1 MSFLSV
7 QNLHF
12 HNPGKTQVTD
22 ISFNLEVTDRLAIA
36 GETGSGK
43 TSLVKMIAGLL
54 QPESGMVL
62 LNGTRVLGAD
72 EQLIPGNK
80 KIAYLSQHFEL
91 RNNYRVIELLNM
103 VNEMTPDEAHEIYKI
118 CRIDHLINRWTREL
132 SGGEKQRI
140 SLAKLLITQPQLLIL
155 DEPFSN
161 LDVINKMLMKEVI
174 DDYLKAY
181 KVGCI
186 MVSHH
191 AEEILSWANKLAIL
205 HNGKLVQ
212 YGAVKEVFYKPVNTQ
227 VAGLMGAYNLLN
239 VSLFT
244 QINSSFTFHQIENK
258 NFVRPA
264 QISFTKKEANMLQ
277 GKVEAIRFYGNYFM
291 YELSVNQEIVMVAQ
305 SWVTHNIGDTVFIN
319 FVA

>member
-1 MSFLSV
+1 MSFLAV
-7 QNLHF
+7 QNLYF
-12 HNPGKTQVTD
+12 HNPGKTAVENVRFTLD
-22 ISFNLEVTDRLAIA
+22 ASDRLALA

-54 QPESGMVL
+54 QPQKGSVL
-62 LNGTRVLGAD
+62 LNSVRVLGAD

-103 VNEMTPDEAHEIYKI
+103 VNEMQPEEAHKIYKI

-161 LDVINKMLMKEVI
+161 LDAINKTLIKNVI
-174 DDYLKAY
+174 DDYLKVY

-191 AEEILSWANKLAIL
+191 AEEILSWANKLGVL

-212 YGAVKEVFYKPVNTQ
+212 YGEVAEVFYKPADIQ
-227 VAGLMGAYNLLN
+227 VAGIMGAYNLLDEAIFSVAKN
-239 VSLFT
+239 ASR
-244 QINSSFTFHQIENK
+244 FHK
-258 NFVRPA
+258 MGDKYMVRPA
-264 QISFTKKEANMLQ
+264 QISLSSSGSSVFK
-277 GKVEAIRFYGNYFM
+277 GKVTAISFFGNYYM
-291 YELSVNQEIVMVAQ
+291 YEVFLKDQLLMVAQ
-305 SWVTHNIGDTVFIN
+305 AQVNYQIGDEVFVN
-319 FVA
+319 FIS

>member
-1 MSFLSV
+1 MSFLAV
-7 QNLHF
+7 QNLYF
-12 HNPGKTQVTD
+12 HNPGKTAVENV
-22 ISFNLEVTDRLAIA
+22 SFTLDASDRLALA

-54 QPESGMVL
+54 QPQKGSVL
-62 LNGTRVLGAD
+62 LNGVRVLGAD

-103 VNEMTPDEAHEIYKI
+103 VNEMQPEEAHKIYKI
-118 CRIDHLINRWTREL
+118 CRIDHLINRWTRDL

-140 SLAKLLITQPQLLIL
+140 SLAKLLITQPLLLIL

-161 LDVINKMLMKEVI
+161 LDAINKTLIKNVI
-174 DDYLKAY
+174 DDYLKVY

-191 AEEILSWANKLAIL
+191 AEEILSWANKLGVL

-212 YGAVKEVFYKPVNTQ
+212 YGEVAEVFYKPADKQ
-227 VAGLMGAYNLLN
+227 AAGIMGAYNLLDEAIFSVAKN
-239 VSLFT
+239 ASR
-244 QINSSFTFHQIENK
+244 FHK
-258 NFVRPA
+258 MGDKYMVRPA
-264 QISFTKKEANMLQ
+264 QISLSSSGSSVFM
-277 GKVEAIRFYGNYFM
+277 GKVTAIRFFGNYYM
-291 YELSVNQEIVMVAQ
+291 YEVFLKDQLLMVAQ
-305 SWVTHNIGDTVFIN
+305 AQVNYQIGDEVFVN
-319 FVA
+319 FIS

>member
-7 QNLHF
+7 QNLQF
-12 HNPGKTQVTD
+12 HNPGKTAVDD
-22 ISFNLEVTDRLAIA
+22 ISFTLEVTDRLAIA

-54 QPESGMVL
+54 QPQGGKVL

-103 VNEMTPDEAHEIYKI
+103 VNEMTAEEAQKIYKI

-212 YGAVKEVFYKPVNTQ
+212 LGYVKEVFYKPENTQ
-227 VAGLMGAYNLLN
+227 VAGLMGAYNLLEA
-239 VSLFT
+239 SLFT
-244 QINSSFTFHQIENK
+244 DINADLLFHKIENK
-258 NFVRPA
+258 YLVRPA
-264 QISFTKKEANMLQ
+264 QIIFAKEENDLLK
-277 GKVEAIRFYGNYFM
+277 GSVEAIHFFGNY
-291 YELSVNQEIVMVAQ
+291 YLYKVKVAQQIITVAQ
-305 SWVTHNIGDTVFIN
+305 SQAFYKIDDKVFVN
-319 FVA
+319 FIY

>member
-1 MSFLSV
+1 MAFLSV
-7 QNLHF
+7 QNLQYL
-12 HNPGKTQVTD
+12 NPGKTPVSD
-22 ISFNLEVTDRLAIA
+22 ISFTLEVSDRMAIA

-54 QPESGMVL
+54 QPHKGQVL
-62 LNGTRVLGAD
+62 FKGSRVLGPD
-72 EQLIPGNK
+72 EQLIAGNK

-103 VNEMTPDEAHEIYKI
+103 VNEMEPEEAMEIYKI
-118 CRIDHLINRWTREL
+118 CRIDHLVNRWTREL

-174 DDYLKAY
+174 DDYLKSY

-191 AEEILSWANKLAIL
+191 AEEVLSWANKLGIL

-212 YGAVKEVFYKPVNTQ
+212 FASVKEVFYKPINTQ
-227 VAGLMGAYNLLN
+227 VAGLLGAYSLIDASLLPEPTTAFPFHKIN
-239 VSLFT
+239 NKYLIRPS
-244 QINSSFTFHQIENK
+244 QINFTNQENAILK
-258 NFVRPA
+258 
-264 QISFTKKEANMLQ
+264 
-277 GKVEAIRFYGNYFM
+277 GHVERIQFFGNYYLYNVKVQQQIMQVSQLHAF
-291 YELSVNQEIVMVAQ
+291 YNL
-305 SWVTHNIGDTVFIN
+305 GDEVFLN
-319 FVA
+319 FI

>member
-1 MSFLSV
+1 MAFLSV
-7 QNLHF
+7 QNLQYQ
-12 HNPGKTQVTD
+12 NPGKTPVSD
-22 ISFNLEVTDRLAIA
+22 ISFTLEVSDRMAIA

-54 QPESGMVL
+54 QPHKGQVL
-62 LNGTRVLGAD
+62 FKGSRVLGPD
-72 EQLIPGNK
+72 EHLIAGNK

-103 VNEMTPDEAHEIYKI
+103 VNEMEPEEAMEIYKI
-118 CRIDHLINRWTREL
+118 CRIDHLVNRWTREL

-161 LDVINKMLMKEVI
+161 LDVISKMLMKEVI
-174 DDYLKAY
+174 DNYLKSY

-191 AEEILSWANKLAIL
+191 AEEVLSWANKLGIL

-212 YGAVKEVFYKPVNTQ
+212 FASVKEVFYKPINTQ
-227 VAGLMGAYNLLN
+227 VAGLLGAYNLIDT
-239 VSLFT
+239 SLLPEPTTAFPFHKINNKYLIRPS
-244 QINSSFTFHQIENK
+244 QINFSNQENAILK
-258 NFVRPA
+258 
-264 QISFTKKEANMLQ
+264 
-277 GKVEAIRFYGNYFM
+277 GHVERIQFFGNYYLYNVKVQQQIMQVSQLHAF
-291 YELSVNQEIVMVAQ
+291 YNL
-305 SWVTHNIGDTVFIN
+305 GDEVFLN
-319 FVA
+319 FI